1 MVDEPREI
9 LVVTEAVA
17 DGVAERRAGS
27 RSGHRPAGRRSP
39 VRGVLHHQARRRGHR
54 AGALPS
60 IVEANGR
67 RIGAVETIRAAQW
80 SSSCCRPG
88 RRDVA
93 GATVGVGRLYKSRA
107 PAPIAR
113 PLMPTANLEQARQ
126 GMTAA
131 LNREA
136 WSEHHPTTLTEN
148 EFIEVH
154 GFAAY
159 AGGSSRPTARTRKV
173 PDAAALWRFRMGV
186 PP

>member
-1 MVDEPREI
+1 M
-9 LVVTEAVA
+9 
-17 DGVAERRAGS
+17 
-27 RSGHRPAGRRSP
+27 
-39 VRGVLHHQARRRGHR
+39 
-54 AGALPS
+54 
-60 IVEANGR
+60 
-67 RIGAVETIRAAQW
+67 
-80 SSSCCRPG
+80 
-88 RRDVA
+88 A

-159 AGGSSRPTARTRKV
+159 GRWFLTTNSAYQEGTRRRCPMAISDGCTAPRESRSQSKQY
-173 PDAAALWRFRMGV
+173 
-186 PP
+186 